1 MIKMFSKNRS
11 SRRKDKSRDGTNP
24 TNMDST
30 HSGSMSRTQAEA
42 LYSNNTSPARNPNTG
57 HSPSYSG
64 AYGNGSMDRPPRGR
78 AMSDGSPAEFSIS
91 SPLDFPLEHL
101 QSFNATY
108 GLNPSQRTY
117 IDSRSVPRHT
127 PLKSLIS
134 PTHSRSVSSSRTN
147 GQTQVHARAGSTSSL
162 GNSMRDRSLDRIER
176 ENAYLGDTSLDR
188 HFEQIQ
194 YSMQMDNRLNHD
206 SRYNTTGR
214 DRSLDRDYPHMGA
227 RSLERDPHSISRSR
241 STDRGGE
248 YNYPSATLPS
258 MPLLSHPSNIQ
269 TDHSSHE
276 FRNSLVFEMQVQISD
291 LHKEVSRLQKDLEQT
306 REKLSSSMNSI
317 KTFWSPELKK
327 ERAVRKEEAA
337 RCNLLN
343 EQLKVTQ
350 AELKKYRELLKEHD
364 EILHSSAIHRGNVTG
379 SEGSPVT
386 QEILNLKQE
395 RDIQSREMLILK
407 KTVEELEIRIESQ
420 RQTLDARDESIK
432 KLLEMLHNKG
442 VNVTKM
448 EEDRKELDSL
458 RSLLKEEEQKRK
470 QLEGD
475 LIERDAKI
483 TTLEKEVS
491 HLKDYRSDVQ
501 GLPGDHKLHAILE
514 TRDSRISSL
523 EKEVQQLE
531 DRLLKAK
538 EDSAG
543 ISSSSTLRDSS
554 LRDLASAKEKLIRV
568 EMQSLKNEISKKDTE
583 LAGVRLKVDTLERQH
598 TEREDYVS
606 VLKDQIGSKEKQITM
621 IQADIEGLQERLK
634 YKDDTIERKNKES
647 STSQAEKRRLELE
660 VMELKDQLEIKAS
673 RVSSLQ
679 RKIEGLEDTIREKED
694 QLSQARIRLTSTF
707 TESPSDSTLTALE
720 AGLAEKEKQ
729 IERLKDQREQ
739 MEREHQE
746 ELDIYTKKAQD
757 LKNSLDSLQ
766 KELTAK
772 QTEICEL
779 REQTTELQAKKFEQ
793 DGKIRKLE
801 SEIQEKLT
809 DYQRIT
815 LELEEANGKLKLFE
829 KEKCELELKKKEV
842 SQPANISKQE
852 SKQLQAE
859 IEKLQ
864 EMLKETEADKSEK
877 DNEIKELQEIVKE
890 YKQKM
895 GTLKRNQQTEKK
907 KNAQLLEE
915 ARKRED
921 SMTDD
926 ASHLSSVI
934 KKSSDRVEELEEALR
949 QSVIITA
956 EREMAMADLQGQL
969 EDARIAMD
977 EMRNEVEI
985 LKLSSKDDEQKITA
999 LTKQIEDKESKLK
1012 KLVSERHKHL
1022 EEVYEMKQEA
1032 IQAAIS
1038 DKDSIL
1044 ARLEMTST
1052 KNQKN
1057 MEEIDRLTQEKH
1069 KLQAQLREVT
1079 TKRMKLVHRSSSRE
1093 RRSESRERTLDGKS
1107 ASASNSPTRYPPPF
1121 PDKAKSA
1128 GSSPTDQS
1136 PDKAKQMEAS
1146 FISDPMKALVE
1157 IEITQNTN
1165 TDSDTKDS

>member
-11 SRRKDKSRDGTNP
+11 SRRKEKSRDGAGSSNIDVSHT
-24 TNMDST
+24 T
-30 HSGSMSRTQAEA
+30 GSMNRQQADA
-42 LYSNNTSPARNPNTG
+42 MYSISSSSNTSPIRNSSSG
-57 HSPSYSG
+57 HSPSYIG
-64 AYGNGSMDRPPRGR
+64 GYGNGSIERPPRGR
-78 AMSDGSPAEFSIS
+78 AMSDGSPAEFAIS

-117 IDSRSVPRHT
+117 IDSRPVPRHT

-134 PTHSRSVSSSRTN
+134 PTHSRSLSSSRN
-147 GQTQVHARAGSTSSL
+147 NTQGHTRAGSTSSL
-162 GNSMRDRSLDRIER
+162 GTSMRDRSLDRIER

-188 HFEQIQ
+188 HFEQMQ

-206 SRYNTTGR
+206 TRYNTTGR
-214 DRSLDRDYPHMGA
+214 DRSLDREYPHMGA

-258 MPLLSHPSNIQ
+258 MPLLSHPSSIQ
-269 TDHSSHE
+269 PDHSSSE

-291 LHKEVSRLQKDLEQT
+291 LHKEVGRLQKDLDQT

-350 AELKKYRELLKEHD
+350 AELKKHRELLKDRED
-364 EILHSSAIHRGNVTG
+364 ISHSSASYHGLNAGVET
-379 SEGSPVT
+379 SS
-386 QEILNLKQE
+386 QEVINLKQE

-407 KTVEELEIRIESQ
+407 KTIEELEIRIDSQ
-420 RQTLDARDESIK
+420 KQTLEARDESIK
-432 KLLEMLHNKG
+432 KLLEMLHSKG
-442 VNVTKM
+442 VNITKM
-448 EEDRKELDSL
+448 DEERKELEALKSQ
-458 RSLLKEEEQKRK
+458 LKEEEQKRK
-470 QLEGD
+470 QLERD
-475 LIERDAKI
+475 LN
-483 TTLEKEVS
+483 EKDSKLFSLDREIS
-491 HLKDYRSDVQ
+491 HLKDYKVEVH

-514 TRDSRISSL
+514 ARDARILSL

-531 DRLLKAK
+531 DRLLKSK

-543 ISSSSTLRDSS
+543 LSSPVSTRDSS

-568 EMQSLKNEISKKDTE
+568 EIQSLKSELVKKDTE
-583 LAGVRLKVDTLERQH
+583 LAGLRLKIDTLERQH
-598 TEREDYVS
+598 SEREDYVS
-606 VLKDQIGSKEKQITM
+606 VLKDQITSKEGQTTM
-621 IQADIEGLQERLK
+621 LQADIEGLQERLK
-634 YKDDTIERKNKES
+634 LKDGTIERKNKE
-647 STSQAEKRRLELE
+647 TSATQAEKRRLELE

-673 RVSSLQ
+673 RISSLQ

-694 QLSQARIRLTSTF
+694 QLSQARVRLTTTF
-707 TESPSDSTLTALE
+707 TESPSDSTLSALE
-720 AGLAEKEKQ
+720 DGLAEKDKQ

-739 MEREHQE
+739 IEKEHQE
-746 ELDIYTKKAQD
+746 EIDIYMKKAQD
-757 LKNSLDSLQ
+757 LKNNLDSLQ

-779 REQTTELQAKKFEQ
+779 REQTTELQAIKFEQ
-793 DGKIRKLE
+793 EGKIRKLE
-801 SEIQEKLT
+801 SELQEKRA

-815 LELEEANGKLKLFE
+815 LELEEAVDKNVLYE
-829 KEKCELELKKKEV
+829 KEKADQDLKRKEE
-842 SQPANISKQE
+842 SQPANLSKQE

-864 EMLKETEADKSEK
+864 EMLKEAEADKAEK
-877 DNEIKELQEIVKE
+877 ENEIKDLQEIVKE

-926 ASHLSSVI
+926 ASHLSSAI
-934 KKSSDRVEELEEALR
+934 KKSNDRVEELEEALR

-969 EDARIAMD
+969 EDAKSAMD
-977 EMRNEVEI
+977 EMRSEI
-985 LKLSSKDDEQKITA
+985 ESLQQSSHEYDDKVAALFKQLEEKDGKLRK
-999 LTKQIEDKESKLK
+999 LT
-1012 KLVSERHKHL
+1012 SERQKHL
-1022 EEVYEMKQEA
+1022 QEVYEMKQEA

-1038 DKDSIL
+1038 EKDSTL
-1044 ARLEMTST
+1044 ALLEMTST

-1057 MEEIDRLTQEKH
+1057 MEEIERLTQEKH
-1069 KLQAQLREVT
+1069 KLQAQLRDVT
-1079 TKRMKLVHRSSSRE
+1079 TKRMKLAHRGASRE
-1093 RRSESRERTLDGKS
+1093 RRSESKERNADGKS
-1107 ASASNSPTRYPPPF
+1107 ASASNSPTRYPPSLPE
-1121 PDKAKSA
+1121 KAKSA

-1136 PDKAKQMEAS
+1136 PDKVKQMEAS
-1146 FISDPMKALVE
+1146 FKSDPLETLTNVDISQLT
-1157 IEITQNTN
+1157 IESI
-1165 TDSDTKDS
+1165 TKDS